1 MSGPIWREK
10 IDRRPWLTQEI
21 GTKGRISCIQLVCFS
36 HYFPLSDHVVVCF
49 SALETMP
56 PPRAMPPPC
65 SPCRK
70 KKRRH
75 SLCWTCNVC
84 NKCYPTFVGLNIH
97 LSKHYGLYGPA
108 TSAELAKTRMS
119 IPTITGAQ
127 LQAGTELAAQLQRAA
142 KQWPRLST
150 AAQLQRAQL
159 QRAQLQAGLHPTP
172 TSAQLQAAGL
182 HTSSTPR
189 QSTPVP
195 SPPMKKGKSVYFLLC
210 YFSFWEMSPISHR
223 NESHFPL
230 FNEK

>member
-1 MSGPIWREK
+1 MANSRNMNQRGDPKLGADSLCINK
-10 IDRRPWLTQEI
+10 YIIFLIDFN
-21 GTKGRISCIQLVCFS
+21 SCC
-36 HYFPLSDHVVVCF
+36 VVCF
-49 SALETMP
+49 SALDTMP
-56 PPRAMPPPC
+56 PPPPTRRAMPPPS

-75 SLCWTCNVC
+75 SLCWTCNLC

-142 KQWPRLST
+142 KQWPQLST
-150 AAQLQRAQL
+150 AAQLQRAQLQRAQL

-210 YFSFWEMSPISHR
+210 YFSF
-223 NESHFPL
+223 
-230 FNEK
+230 

>member
-1 MSGPIWREK
+1 MNQRGDPKLGADSLCINK
-10 IDRRPWLTQEI
+10 YIIFLIDFNR
-21 GTKGRISCIQLVCFS
+21 VF
-36 HYFPLSDHVVVCF
+36 VCF
-49 SALETMP
+49 SALDTMP
-56 PPRAMPPPC
+56 PPPPTRRAMPPPS

-70 KKRRH
+70 KKGRRH

-142 KQWPRLST
+142 KQWPQLST
-150 AAQLQRAQL
+150 AAQLQRAQLQRAQL

-210 YFSFWEMSPISHR
+210 YFSF
-223 NESHFPL
+223 
-230 FNEK
+230 

>member
-1 MSGPIWREK
+1 MANSRNMNQRGDPKLGADSLCINK
-10 IDRRPWLTQEI
+10 YIIFLIDFNR
-21 GTKGRISCIQLVCFS
+21 VF
-36 HYFPLSDHVVVCF
+36 VCF
-49 SALETMP
+49 SALDTMP
-56 PPRAMPPPC
+56 PPPTPRDMPPPC

-70 KKRRH
+70 KKGRRH
-75 SLCWTCNVC
+75 SLCWTCNLC

-210 YFSFWEMSPISHR
+210 YFSF
-223 NESHFPL
+223 
-230 FNEK
+230 

>member
-1 MSGPIWREK
+1 M
-10 IDRRPWLTQEI
+10 
-21 GTKGRISCIQLVCFS
+21 
-36 HYFPLSDHVVVCF
+36 CF
-49 SALETMP
+49 SALDTMP
-56 PPRAMPPPC
+56 PPRPPRAMPP

-70 KKRRH
+70 QKRRH

-84 NKCYPTFVGLNIH
+84 NKCYPTFVGLNLH
-97 LSKHYGLYGPA
+97 LAKHYGLYGPA

-142 KQWPRLST
+142 KQWPRLT
-150 AAQLQRAQL
+150 AAQLPVL
-159 QRAQLQAGLHPTP
+159 QRAAKQWPRLTAAMLNSNTTARPRLNSNTTTP
-172 TSAQLQAAGL
+172 ADA
-182 HTSSTPR
+182 PR

-195 SPPMKKGKSVYFLLC
+195 SPPMKKGKSVSFLLC

>member
-1 MSGPIWREK
+1 MANSRNMNQRGDPKLGADSLCINK
-10 IDRRPWLTQEI
+10 YIIFLIDFNR
-21 GTKGRISCIQLVCFS
+21 VF
-36 HYFPLSDHVVVCF
+36 VCF
-49 SALETMP
+49 SALDTMP
-56 PPRAMPPPC
+56 PPPPTRRAMPPPS

-84 NKCYPTFVGLNIH
+84 NKCYPTFVGLNLH
-97 LSKHYGLYGPA
+97 LAKHYGLYGLSP

-150 AAQLQRAQL
+150 AAQLQRA
-159 QRAQLQAGLHPTP
+159 GLSVSVSQPQGFMLNSNTTARPGLACHTTSPRLNSNTTTTTP
-172 TSAQLQAAGL
+172 ADA
-182 HTSSTPR
+182 PR

-195 SPPMKKGKSVYFLLC
+195 SPPTKKGKSVYFLLC
-210 YFSFWEMSPISHR
+210 YFSF
-223 NESHFPL
+223 
-230 FNEK
+230 